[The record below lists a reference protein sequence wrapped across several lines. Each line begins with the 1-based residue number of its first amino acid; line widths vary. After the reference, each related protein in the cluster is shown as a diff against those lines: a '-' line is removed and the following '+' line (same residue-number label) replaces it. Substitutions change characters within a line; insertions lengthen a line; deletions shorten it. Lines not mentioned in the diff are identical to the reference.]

1 MPSFTSPNL
10 IRWIAPVG
18 GVVAGIVVVAICL
31 LTPTMTLEDWVWRSG
46 IAALVPAAQ
55 PPLGVTARAVL
66 ALSGGLLAA
75 AVVWSG
81 LFLLFG
87 TGGFLSNRLA
97 ARSARNPGTPNV
109 RRADAHPDAPV
120 RKPLSVSDLGMP
132 MPPVTPAAASPHPA
146 APPAAPVVP
155 PVVQALP
162 ADLDQPL
169 SAFDPEALLPVPREP
184 VRPVA
189 PLRAPELRAG
199 ERIDSI
205 ELPTTPHA
213 NDGEPSIESLLR
225 RLEQGTRRHASAG

>member
-1 MPSFTSPNL
+1 MRSFTSPNL
-10 IRWIAPVG
+10 IRWIAPAG
-18 GVVAGIVVVAICL
+18 GVIAGIVVAALFL
-31 LTPTMTLEDWVWRSG
+31 LMPVVMLEDWIWRSG

-87 TGGFLSNRLA
+87 TGGLLSSRLA
-97 ARSARNPGTPNV
+97 ARPARQPGTRAV
-109 RRADAHPDAPV
+109 RRADAHPDAPA
-120 RKPLSVSDLGMP
+120 RKPLCVSDLGVP
-132 MPPVTPAAASPHPA
+132 MPPVTPPLTDV
-146 APPAAPVVP
+146 PPPPPVL

-184 VRPVA
+184 VRPVT
-189 PLRAPELRAG
+189 PLRAPELQAG
-199 ERIDSI
+199 ERIDAI
-205 ELPTTPHA
+205 ELPTAPHA

-225 RLEQGTRRHASAG
+225 RLKQGTRRHASAG

>member
-10 IRWIAPVG
+10 IRWIAPAG
-18 GVVAGIVVVAICL
+18 GVIAGIVVAALFLLMPVA
-31 LTPTMTLEDWVWRSG
+31 MLEDWIWRSG

-87 TGGFLSNRLA
+87 TGGLLATRLA
-97 ARSARNPGTPNV
+97 ARAPRPARRPGTRAV
-109 RRADAHPDAPV
+109 RRADAHPDAPA
-120 RKPLSVSDLGMP
+120 RKPLCVSDLGVP
-132 MPPVTPAAASPHPA
+132 MPPVTPPLTDVPRAATPRSRSCRRC
-146 APPAAPVVP
+146 PPISTSRCPR
-155 PVVQALP
+155 
-162 ADLDQPL
+162 
-169 SAFDPEALLPVPREP
+169 STRRRLLPVPREP
-184 VRPVA
+184 VRPVT
-189 PLRAPELRAG
+189 PLRAPELQAG
-199 ERIDSI
+199 ERIDAI
-205 ELPTTPHA
+205 ELPTAPHA